1 VKIKSILKMIMMTVG
16 GWVGL
21 DWAADNPMKVKMLRN
36 EVGTT
41 VEQGYE
47 FALFEFRSFQKEVT
61 NQ

>member
-1 VKIKSILKMIMMTVG
+1 MKSIFKILMVTVG
-16 GWVGL
+16 SWFGL

-36 EVGTT
+36 EVGAT

-47 FALFEFRSFQKEVT
+47 FALFEFRSFQKQTGE

>member
-1 VKIKSILKMIMMTVG
+1 MVTVG
-16 GWVGL
+16 SWFGL

-47 FALFEFRSFQKEVT
+47 FALFEFRSFQKQTGE

>member
-1 VKIKSILKMIMMTVG
+1 MVTVG
-16 GWVGL
+16 SWFGL

-36 EVGTT
+36 EVGAT

-47 FALFEFRSFQKEVT
+47 FALFEFRSFQKQTGE